1 MSESEFEEI
10 TKINNQCNNE
20 ENIICSIRKVKET
33 NNEKKIIKEL
43 TPMEFIEIDEFLNT
57 LNEDYK
63 EQIIKI
69 LNEMS
74 DIVTAST
81 KELIPSKISQHK
93 IPLKANAKPVKLRSY
108 GLTKLKSDILKEEL
122 TKLIKKGLIETSCS
136 EWSSLV
142 ILILKHNGKWSLCI
156 DYRKV
161 NDMTE

>member
-108 GLTKLKSDILKEEL
+108 RLL
-122 TKLIKKGLIETSCS
+122 
-136 EWSSLV
+136 
-142 ILILKHNGKWSLCI
+142 N
-156 DYRKV
+156 
-161 NDMTE
+161 